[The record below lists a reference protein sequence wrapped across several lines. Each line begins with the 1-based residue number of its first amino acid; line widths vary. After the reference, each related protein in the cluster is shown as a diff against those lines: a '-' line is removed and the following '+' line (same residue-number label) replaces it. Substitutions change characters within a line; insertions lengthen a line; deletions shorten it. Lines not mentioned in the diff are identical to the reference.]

1 MADTKI
7 SNEIAASPLD
17 GTEITEIVQ
26 AGNNRKATTQ
36 AIADLAAPLTLSGH
50 SLSPGG
56 SLDLA
61 ASDVSGLAAVATSGS
76 ASDLATGTLP
86 NTRLSA
92 VPNSVLAHSSIT
104 IAGHSVILGDS
115 QTLAASDLSNGTTG
129 SGNVVL
135 ADAPTISTSA
145 TVPTIYGGSPPDQT
159 LWLQST
165 SDGSPSGDQV
175 LIKGSET
182 TITRISGGPTVVNI
196 GEADIS
202 GAQINIAGSGSGS
215 QLWQPAANASG
226 TITFPSGSD
235 TLAGLVQTQ
244 TFTGVNAFKDTG
256 AFANVKAWG
265 ATGNGGTDDT
275 TAIQNA
281 INYMQSTYGGGTV
294 YFPPGH
300 YYVASGLTF
309 TGNSVTLLGAYGFKQ
324 SLLDVKT
331 NDVPVLSIVS
341 DAQVNVFGMNIYGR
355 NNGGTI
361 YNSSVTRAAVEIGPG
376 VSVGTVVIMRD
387 CAVQFGRVALYAQ
400 CTDCTFDNCGFGLG
414 WFGQVESVGANWY
427 IRCKIDGATG
437 DPSAY
442 GWYHHRGAVTG
453 ILENHMVQCDYSGT
467 YPGGSVIIN
476 DSSLNSVTVIR
487 DGAFSST
494 VSVIGNL
501 WTLIDGCETGGNLTV
516 TSGTMTVVNCG
527 GVVGVVTAT
536 AIDSGTVIKANNFN
550 VS

>member
-235 TLAGLVQTQ
+235 TLAGLVIKRRHLL
-244 TFTGVNAFKDTG
+244 V
-256 AFANVKAWG
+256 
-265 ATGNGGTDDT
+265 
-275 TAIQNA
+275 
-281 INYMQSTYGGGTV
+281 ST
-294 YFPPGH
+294 H
-300 YYVASGLTF
+300 S
-309 TGNSVTLLGAYGFKQ
+309 K
-324 SLLDVKT
+324 
-331 NDVPVLSIVS
+331 
-341 DAQVNVFGMNIYGR
+341 
-355 NNGGTI
+355 
-361 YNSSVTRAAVEIGPG
+361 TRA
-376 VSVGTVVIMRD
+376 
-387 CAVQFGRVALYAQ
+387 
-400 CTDCTFDNCGFGLG
+400 
-414 WFGQVESVGANWY
+414 
-427 IRCKIDGATG
+427 
-437 DPSAY
+437 PS
-442 GWYHHRGAVTG
+442 RT
-453 ILENHMVQCDYSGT
+453 
-467 YPGGSVIIN
+467 
-476 DSSLNSVTVIR
+476 
-487 DGAFSST
+487 
-494 VSVIGNL
+494 
-501 WTLIDGCETGGNLTV
+501 
-516 TSGTMTVVNCG
+516 
-527 GVVGVVTAT
+527 
-536 AIDSGTVIKANNFN
+536 
-550 VS
+550 